1 MMLSPTLNSNT
12 KEMPPNKA
20 GKYLQGRANTATPL
34 VSFVGT
40 SGSGKTTLLEKVVRE
55 LKLKGCRVAVVK
67 HSHHDFEIDQPGK
80 DTWRLAHAGSDI
92 VAITSPNKMA
102 LIESVD
108 EELTLTQVA
117 ALFGERVD
125 IVLAEGYKNYSIPQI
140 VVLSTEQAQEQVCR
154 EENTLAVV
162 SARWSPLGVP
172 QFDDKD
178 IDNIV
183 SLLIEEIEENSHL
196 KFKGVSNTLVLIP
209 G

>member
-1 MMLSPTLNSNT
+1 MLTPTLNSNT
-12 KEMPPNKA
+12 REMPPKRA
-20 GKYLQGRANTATPL
+20 GKYFQRRTSTTTPL

-55 LKLKGCRVAVVK
+55 LKLKGYRVAVIK

-92 VAITSPNKMA
+92 VAITSPNKVA

-108 EELTLTQVA
+108 EELTLTQLA

-125 IVLAEGYKNYSIPQI
+125 IVLTEGYKNCSAPKI
-140 VVLSTEQAQEQVCR
+140 VVLSTEPTQEPVYR

-162 SARWSPLGVP
+162 SARWSPSGVP
-172 QFDDKD
+172 QFNDKD

-183 SLLIEEIEENSHL
+183 SLLIEEIGENSYL
-196 KFKGVSNTLVLIP
+196 KFKDVSNTLVLIQ

>member
-1 MMLSPTLNSNT
+1 MLSSTLNLNT
-12 KEMPPNKA
+12 KEMPSNKA
-20 GKYLQGRANTATPL
+20 GKYLQGRANTETPL
-34 VSFVGT
+34 ISFVGT
-40 SGSGKTTLLEKVVRE
+40 SGSGKTTLLEKVVRG
-55 LKLKGCRVAVVK
+55 LKLKGYRVAVIK

-92 VAITSPNKMA
+92 VAITSPNKIA

-125 IVLAEGYKNYSIPQI
+125 IVLAEGYKNYSIPKI
-140 VVLSTEQAQEQVCR
+140 VVLSTEQTQEYVCR
-154 EENTLAVV
+154 EENTLAAV

-172 QFDDKD
+172 QFDGKD

-183 SLLIEEIEENSHL
+183 SLLIKEIEENSHL
-196 KFKGVSNTLVLIP
+196 KFKGVSNTLVLVS